1 MTTYLELR
9 AQFELGKRSG
19 SSYLLMVCDQ
29 FEWEDY
35 SVFVDECED
44 IFDCISYYRHSP
56 MQQIMGIYDLN
67 QNRDEQLNAPRN
79 FRHPPFPKDYKY
91 TPHTTAPKESDL

>member
-1 MTTYLELR
+1 MTTKLELR
-9 AQFELGKRSG
+9 AQFELGKRNG
-19 SSYLLMVCDQ
+19 CSYLVMVCDQ

-35 SVFVDECED
+35 PVYVDADED

-56 MQQIMGIYDLN
+56 MQQIMGVYDLN
-67 QNRDEQLNAPRN
+67 QDRDEQLNSPCN

-91 TPHTTAPKESDL
+91 TVVTAIPNESDS

>member
-1 MTTYLELR
+1 MTTKIELR
-9 AQFELGKRSG
+9 AQFEYGKRCG
-19 SSYLLMVCDQ
+19 ANYLIMVCDQ
-29 FEWEDY
+29 FEWEEY
-35 SVFVDECED
+35 PVYVDSEEN

-67 QNRDEQLNAPRN
+67 QDRDEQLNAPRN

-91 TPHTTAPKESDL
+91 TVTTLTPDETDS